1 MNPLLILVLS
11 IGAFIIIVALIKKAV
26 KLAIVVAVVVVL
38 YTTFSSIIETGD
50 LASIPDVL
58 NDKIGE
64 VQNSNFTNIFN
75 RDTSVSDG
83 ETDVDDIDEGV
94 EDTDEDDNKKFDLD
108 EIFENGLIS
117 TYLNSILLILFK
129 CVTEEV

>member
-108 EIFENGLIS
+108 EIFENGLNK
-117 TYLNSILLILFK
+117 YLSK
-129 CVTEEV
+129 